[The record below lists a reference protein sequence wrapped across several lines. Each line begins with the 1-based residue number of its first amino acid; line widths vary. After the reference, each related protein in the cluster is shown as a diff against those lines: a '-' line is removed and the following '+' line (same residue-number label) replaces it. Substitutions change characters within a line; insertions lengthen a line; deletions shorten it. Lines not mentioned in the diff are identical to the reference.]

1 MVSKP
6 IFCVFG
12 EVGKGKSTFLNY
24 LIDGRDSGRFVSGS
38 SFHSVTTELKRQE
51 GYIHKTNIKIVVYD
65 TPGLLAGDISL
76 DSWVS
81 TVTKFNETFNGIIW
95 VVSALDRATL
105 STSILAGGMQF
116 LIKNFSFDSVIL
128 VITHCDLV
136 KKNVNSKSL
145 GDEWL
150 NQINQNLTKKLA
162 VKKIITFGVTETVHY
177 KPKYAQEFSE
187 MANVIGGS
195 NMSFQKNIDRVGF
208 GQQVIKGVGDNVK
221 SEEQKEMER
230 RAAEVQK
237 QIEDKK
243 KEDERVARE
252 KATIQAQIQAT
263 QLRNQQLQQALAN
276 RPPPRVHH
284 RRHHNDCSIF

>member
-1 MVSKP
+1 MLSKP

-24 LIDGRDSGRFVSGS
+24 LLDGHNSGRFVSGS
-38 SFHSVTTELKRQE
+38 SFHSVTTELRRQE
-51 GYIHKTNIKIVVYD
+51 GRIHQTDTDIVVYD
-65 TPGLLAGDISL
+65 TPGLLAGDTSL
-76 DSWVS
+76 DTWVR
-81 TVTKFNETFNGIIW
+81 TVTKFNETFNEIIW

-105 STSILAGGMQF
+105 STSILAGGMEF
-116 LIKNFSFDSVIL
+116 LIKNFSFDNVIL
-128 VITHCDLV
+128 AITHCDLV
-136 KKNVNSKSL
+136 ERNVDSKSL
-145 GDEWL
+145 GNEWL

-162 VKKIITFGVTETVHY
+162 IKKIITFGIKETVHY
-177 KPKYAQEFSE
+177 KPRYAQEFRE
-187 MANVIGGS
+187 MAKVIGGS

-252 KATIQAQIQAT
+252 NAIIQAQIQAT
-263 QLRNQQLQQALAN
+263 QLRNQQLQQALMN
-276 RPPPRVHH
+276 R
-284 RRHHNDCSIF
+284 NQDDSDDDNCTIF